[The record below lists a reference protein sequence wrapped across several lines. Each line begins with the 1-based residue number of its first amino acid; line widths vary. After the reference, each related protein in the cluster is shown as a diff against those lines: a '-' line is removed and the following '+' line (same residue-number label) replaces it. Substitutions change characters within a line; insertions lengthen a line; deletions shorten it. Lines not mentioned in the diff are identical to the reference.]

1 MAGAGRS
8 ATIGAMRQMA
18 VFAACA
24 ALLAAVSTGCGV
36 DLAAEEVHAAQSFP
50 FTGTDLK
57 INASLGGVRVLQGTG
72 GAVQVERW
80 VRGKAADA
88 PAWSL
93 RDGTLRL
100 SADCNLVFGDCGARY
115 HVRVPP
121 GVRLSI
127 DVVDGLILNG
137 LTQDVAARSRERIE
151 VTGASGRLRLR
162 SDGSITG
169 EGLTSGYVRCRTSD
183 GAIDVAFA
191 APPATLDLRS
201 RDGRVTARVPS
212 GPYAVTARSTEGSTR
227 SEVENDRKGERRI
240 AATSTTGDVRIL
252 TK

>member
-1 MAGAGRS
+1 MPRPPEHDRRGTAGGPWRASLKPGRMADGESAGRSMAGAGRS

-162 SDGSITG
+162 SDGSITA
-169 EGLTSGYVRCRTSD
+169 EGSPPGTC
-183 GAIDVAFA
+183 AA
-191 APPATLDLRS
+191 APRTGPSTWPSPLRPPPSTCARATA
-201 RDGRVTARVPS
+201 G
-212 GPYAVTARSTEGSTR
+212 
-227 SEVENDRKGERRI
+227 
-240 AATSTTGDVRIL
+240 
-252 TK
+252 

>member
-1 MAGAGRS
+1 M
-8 ATIGAMRQMA
+8 
-18 VFAACA
+18 
-24 ALLAAVSTGCGV
+24 
-36 DLAAEEVHAAQSFP
+36 DLAADEVHAAQSFP
-50 FTGTDLK
+50 FTGADLK
-57 INASLGGVRVLQGTG
+57 IDVPLGGVRVLQGTG

-80 VRGKAADA
+80 VRGKAADS

-100 SADCNLVFGDCGARY
+100 SASCNLVFGDCGARY
-115 HVRVPP
+115 HVKVPP

-127 DVVDGLILNG
+127 DVTDGLILNG
-137 LTQDVAARSRERIE
+137 LTQDVAASSRDRIQ

-169 EGLTSGYVRCRTSD
+169 EGLKSGYVRCRTSD

-191 APPATLDLRS
+191 AAPATLDLRS
-201 RDGRVTARVPS
+201 GDGRVTARVPS
-212 GPYAVTARSTEGSTR
+212 GRYAVTVASTDGSTR
-227 SEVENDRKGERRI
+227 SEVEHDRKSERRI
-240 AATSTTGDVRIL
+240 TAGSKTGDVRIL